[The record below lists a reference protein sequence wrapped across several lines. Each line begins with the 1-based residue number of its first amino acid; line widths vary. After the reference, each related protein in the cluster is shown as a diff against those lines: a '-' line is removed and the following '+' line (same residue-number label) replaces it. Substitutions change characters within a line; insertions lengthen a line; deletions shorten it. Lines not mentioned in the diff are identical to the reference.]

1 MKKKIINHDLHIVMS
16 MFHKDK
22 PTTYFIMDCCCQPNC
37 GNLKKIPTQQTYG
50 PFCFVRSLARK
61 HPFCTWKYF
70 GSHAKKNPTSK
81 LFYAC
86 TVFLFVSVVHISKYK
101 LCNHSVQCTSGEIRG
116 QLVVKSWIESCDHPK
131 KLSQEKNKKSWP
143 PNIYNAWSHW
153 CRDCEKSYVIDK
165 FISFIGRR
173 IKVLGKHQL
182 FLWCDI
188 IQDWIEVKLD
198 MQSYVLDSSFL
209 G

>member
-1 MKKKIINHDLHIVMS
+1 MLSLELSHVTIQKSSLKKK
-16 MFHKDK
+16 
-22 PTTYFIMDCCCQPNC
+22 Q
-37 GNLKKIPTQQTYG
+37 
-50 PFCFVRSLARK
+50 
-61 HPFCTWKYF
+61 
-70 GSHAKKNPTSK
+70 
-81 LFYAC
+81 
-86 TVFLFVSVVHISKYK
+86 
-101 LCNHSVQCTSGEIRG
+101 
-116 QLVVKSWIESCDHPK
+116 
-131 KLSQEKNKKSWP
+131 KSWP

-209 G
+209 GETFTYYKYLIIAWLNVEVKWNDVALIFWNSKINTIDCCSAIMKVT